1 MERVGFENPCP
12 HPQLRFLETEPGR
25 QLGGEGGGWQER
37 LSAAVTKTSFVASL
51 VAQRHRPSLLPR
63 CYETTVFGLIT
74 CLCQGPNGRR
84 KQKAGWHI
92 SEWIHFNGVSHRGYG
107 FPGLTVV
114 DTVYSGR
121 GVSLRGGWLCVKAVN
136 IWAQCRW
143 EDFVLRGQWGV
154 KPQTSAVL
162 PATKVMSE
170 ACCSQIWSRFLK
182 FCFHGVARGGGGTG
196 KSNF

>member
-1 MERVGFENPCP
+1 M
-12 HPQLRFLETEPGR
+12 
-25 QLGGEGGGWQER
+25 
-37 LSAAVTKTSFVASL
+37 ASL

-121 GVSLRGGWLCVKAVN
+121 GVSLRGGRLCVKAVN
-136 IWAQCRW
+136 IWAVSLGGFCIERAVRR
-143 EDFVLRGQWGV
+143 ETSDFCGTSCYQSDVRGMLFPDLVPISQVL
-154 KPQTSAVL
+154 L
-162 PATKVMSE
+162 PR
-170 ACCSQIWSRFLK
+170 C
-182 FCFHGVARGGGGTG
+182 G
-196 KSNF
+196 KRRRRHRKI